1 MKKKIDIEDT
11 KTKVIILIIS
21 IALIIAIV
29 SITSYHFMI
38 KSKLPISNASKE
50 EIEDIEEIKLPEGM
64 LYHIVYLTNNIT
76 NITYDILIDENYN
89 ISMTSK
95 VDSKESILNDK
106 HTQVDF
112 LDNNQKEWLINY
124 LNNLDYPH
132 NLDEEIKL
140 ENSNYI
146 ISNYGLEK
154 RLINVESEN
163 YLLDIII
170 NSLITKNATYYDYL
184 MKDNNVTNYIIDT
197 NYQKLDINDTKVID
211 LYNKIVPVRTLE
223 NHLNDEVYD
232 SYKINELSNNTIISL
247 TLNSFS
253 IEEMF
258 YNCIDDDE
266 GLTKICFV
274 DNNLFD
280 EKLKNIF
287 GNISYDIS
295 IYNGYDTSLSC
306 CFGYD
311 KERNQLFINH
321 FSGDELD
328 DCLFTNIDYAYQVD
342 DKLVIIEKT
351 LYYILYDSN
360 HPDYGTEEYY
370 QQSLEEVGVYESI
383 DKKILIPTLDISLD
397 DYEEALNELEPFVTY
412 YAHTFT
418 LSDDGNYYYTN
429 IDRLN

>member
-1 MKKKIDIEDT
+1 MKKKIDIEDA

-29 SITSYHFMI
+29 SIMSYHFMI

-124 LNNLDYPH
+124 LNNLDYTH

-140 ENSNYI
+140 KNSNYI
-146 ISNYGLEK
+146 ISNYELEK

-211 LYNKIVPVRTLE
+211 LYNKIVPSYNLE
-223 NHLNDEVYD
+223 VKTNGEIYE
-232 SYKINELSNNTIISL
+232 SYKTGILTNATIISITYNNMKFETIENNCL
-247 TLNSFS
+247 YDFQDAFS
-253 IEEMF
+253 NIC
-258 YNCIDDDE
+258 YIDNTIFNE
-266 GLTKICFV
+266 T
-274 DNNLFD
+274 
-280 EKLKNIF
+280 LKNIF
-287 GNISYDIS
+287 GNVT
-295 IYNGYDTSLSC
+295 YNIAEFQGYKNNNGDYIEYDTENNRLKVNVWEGATPDSFFYSDIALA
-306 CFGYD
+306 Y
-311 KERNQLFINH
+311 K
-321 FSGDELD
+321 
-328 DCLFTNIDYAYQVD
+328 TNNKI
-342 DKLVIIEKT
+342 VIIEKN
-351 LYYILYDSN
+351 LYYSMDENANEGL
-360 HPDYGTEEYY
+360 
-370 QQSLEEVGVYESI
+370 YESV
-383 DKKILIPTLDISLD
+383 DKNILLFSPSNSSKNMPEK
-397 DYEEALNELEPFVTY
+397 YLNELEPFVTY

-418 LSDDGNYYYTN
+418 LSNDGNYCYTN